1 MIRLAA
7 APLPAQMCGARAG
20 LGFGLVFPAL
30 GVELMKRVPAPSHG
44 GAFGIYTVFLD
55 LALAFIGP
63 AAALSAVA
71 DIGLVA
77 FCRPRSV

>member
-1 MIRLAA
+1 
-7 APLPAQMCGARAG
+7 
-20 LGFGLVFPAL
+20 
-30 GVELMKRVPAPSHG
+30 MKRVPAPSHG